1 MAAQKSKEPR
11 VSYCCSC
18 PRKAQP
24 PELRRAC
31 GEAEESFEGFGHSRQ
46 GSRGLV
52 QKLRGR
58 REEAQAGHNRS
69 WLRPEASGHR
79 DRRLHTRK
87 EDNRHKDEK
96 ARDAFN
102 QKDEELIYFSR
113 TMLV

>member
-1 MAAQKSKEPR
+1 MAPQESEEAR
-11 VSYCCSC
+11 VSCCRPCS
-18 PRKAQP
+18 RKAQQSG
-24 PELRRAC
+24 LRSAC
-31 GEAEESFEGFGHSRQ
+31 GEAEESFAGFGHSRQ
-46 GSRGLV
+46 GSRRFV